1 MTRNETTTRA
11 ESATESPQRE
21 IPGRLVRGGTSRGLF
36 VRDASL
42 PSDAEKR
49 DEVLLDAFG
58 SPDPIQVDGIGGSH
72 SHTSKLMIVDPS
84 DEEGVDVQY
93 TFGQIGIERPNV
105 DWSGNCGN
113 LTSAIGPYAILEG
126 VVDADEPATDLTLY
140 NTNTD
145 TYVEQ
150 TVPVENGRPA
160 VDGDYRID
168 GIAGTGPRIDSTFVE
183 PGGRSLGSFL
193 PTGRR
198 LALPDAGCEATIA
211 DAANPCVFVAAEDL
225 DLDGTELGDVL
236 DSEPVR
242 ERVEAVRGEALVE
255 LGMVDS
261 VETAREEK
269 PATPFFIVVAPPADY
284 ETSLGGRVSA
294 DEIDLVARA
303 YTSEHPHHA
312 FPMTGAMC
320 LAATVRASETVPF
333 AAAGG
338 DPGEEVRIGHPK
350 GTVSVG
356 SDVADDAADPTV
368 RSVTVGRTVRQ
379 LMRGVVFTRH

>member
-1 MTRNETTTRA
+1 MTRSETTGRDA
-11 ESATESPQRE
+11 ASTESPQRE

-36 VRDASL
+36 VRDAAL
-42 PSDAEKR
+42 PADPEERDA
-49 DEVLLDAFG
+49 VLLDAFG

-72 SHTSKLMIVDPS
+72 SHTSKLMIVDPGER
-84 DEEGVDVQY
+84 DGVDVQY
-93 TFGQIGIERPNV
+93 TFGQVGIDRPDV

-113 LTSAIGPYAILEG
+113 LTSAIGPVAILEG
-126 VVDADEPATDLTLY
+126 VVDPVDPVTELTLY

-160 VDGDYRID
+160 VDGDYHID
-168 GIAGTGPRIDSTFVE
+168 GVAGTGPRIDSEFVD

-198 LALPDAGCEATIA
+198 LELPDAGCAVTIA
-211 DAANPCVFVAAEDL
+211 DAANPCVFVAADDL
-225 DLDGTELGDVL
+225 DLAGTELGDTL
-236 DSEPVR
+236 DSAPVR
-242 ERVEAVRGEALVE
+242 DRVEAVRGEALVE
-255 LGMVDS
+255 LGLVDA
-261 VETAREEK
+261 VETAREER
-269 PATPFFIVVAPPADY
+269 PATPFVILVAPPADY
-284 ETSLGGRVSA
+284 ETSTGGHVAA
-294 DEIDLVARA
+294 DEVDLVARA

-320 LAATVRASETVPF
+320 LAATVRASGTVPF

-338 DPGEEVRIGHPK
+338 DPGESVRIGHPK
-350 GTVSVG
+350 GTVAVG
-356 SDVADDAADPTV
+356 SEVDDGDDPTV

-379 LMRGVVFTRH
+379 LMRGVVFTRR